1 MPRLTFVSP
10 DGARRELEAE
20 AGVSIMR
27 VALVNGVDEIVAE
40 CGGSLACG
48 TCHVYVEPT
57 QLHLLPPVSASED
70 EMLGFVATERRA
82 ESPIELPNRHVGG
95 ARRPRHPFAAAAAMN
110 AAHAGRAAIGA
121 TRHRRRRVA

>member
-10 DGARRELEAE
+10 DGARCELEAE

-57 QLHLLPPVSASED
+57 QLHLLPPVGASED
-70 EMLGFVATERRA
+70 EMLGFVAAERRA
-82 ESPIELPNRHVGG
+82 ESRLSCQIVMSEALDGLVVHLPSRQE
-95 ARRPRHPFAAAAAMN
+95 
-110 AAHAGRAAIGA
+110 
-121 TRHRRRRVA
+121 